1 LPASVGLP
9 ALISMHS
16 RTVLFFFPEQVT
28 VNVDVV
34 STAAPESTLMLPY
47 DPEAL
52 VTLQLCASAG
62 EETASAMKAIEM
74 RRSVAFGGTDP
85 ARSSIRGMPTFR
97 N

>member
-1 LPASVGLP
+1 
-9 ALISMHS
+9 
-16 RTVLFFFPEQVT
+16 
-28 VNVDVV
+28 
-34 STAAPESTLMLPY
+34 MLPY

>member
-1 LPASVGLP
+1 
-9 ALISMHS
+9 MHS
-16 RTVLFFFPEQVT
+16 LTVLFLVPEQVT

-62 EETASAMKAIEM
+62 EETASAMKAIAM
-74 RRSVAFGGTDP
+74 GRSTASDP
-85 ARSSIRGMPTFR
+85 ARASIRGMPTFR